1 MRVKSPWAP
10 RLVDGHAATPSDRL
24 VAALAEDILEGR
36 VCTGDRLPA
45 HRDLADQ
52 LGIGVGTVTKAYG
65 ILERRGLVRT
75 VRGSGSFVALTQT
88 RRGPLIDLSRNV
100 PPAVMNE
107 RLLADTFTAIARR
120 VDADLFNDYPPLGGH
135 DEHRRLLAHWFARLG
150 MDADP
155 RRLVL
160 TGGAHQAIALALS
173 VTCGAGNT
181 GGTLFTESQTYPGVF
196 ALARHRGI
204 RCVGVGMDAE
214 GMMPEALEQA
224 LAVNAKKSGPA
235 VLYVTPTMQ
244 NPTTATMSRARREAI
259 VSVCRAHDTAI
270 IEDDVY
276 TLTADTRLPPLAM
289 LAPERTFY
297 ANSLSKTLNPALRI
311 GGLVVPESMYA
322 LIETA
327 LQATT
332 IMVPPLS
339 CAVMEQWL
347 LDGTVDAVSRA
358 IQDESRRRVALARSL
373 LGDTMRGADD
383 RGYHVWLPMPQSE
396 AQRLAD
402 AASALGVLVTPPAST
417 AAAPDAPDSG
427 VRLCLGAASIAEL
440 STALTGIARLQ
451 LQGHLPGAQLAL

>member
-1 MRVKSPWAP
+1 MRMKSPWAP
-10 RLVDGHAATPSDRL
+10 RLAEGQAGTPSDRL
-24 VAALAEDILEGR
+24 VAALAEDILEGH

-52 LGIGVGTVTKAYG
+52 LSIGVGTVTKAYG

-75 VRGSGSFVALTQT
+75 VKGSGSFVALTQT

-100 PPAVMNE
+100 PPAVMSE
-107 RLLADTFTAIARR
+107 RLLANTFAAIAKR

-173 VTCGAGNT
+173 VTCGAGGT

-196 ALARHRGI
+196 ALVRHRGI
-204 RCVGVGMDAE
+204 RCVGVEMDAE
-214 GMMPEALEQA
+214 GMLPEALNQA
-224 LAVNAKKSGPA
+224 LTVDAKKFGPA
-235 VLYVTPTMQ
+235 VVYVTPTMQ
-244 NPTTATMSRARREAI
+244 NPTTATMNRSRREAI
-259 VSVCRAHDTAI
+259 VSVCRAHDIAI

-276 TLTADTRLPPLAM
+276 TLAADASLPPLAM

-297 ANSLSKTLNPALRI
+297 ANSLSKTLNPALRV

-322 LIETA
+322 SIEVA

-347 LDGTVDAVSRA
+347 LDGTVEAVSQA

-373 LGDTMRGADD
+373 LGDMMREADH
-383 RGYHVWLPMPQSE
+383 RGYHIWLPMPHAE

-402 AASALGVLVTPPAST
+402 AASALGVRVTPPSST
-417 AAAPDAPDSG
+417 AAAPDAPGSG
-427 VRLCLGAASIAEL
+427 VRLCLGAASTAEL
-440 STALTGIARLQ
+440 NTALAGIARLRIQ
-451 LQGHLPGAQLAL
+451 SKMPNSQLAL